1 LSFFILCIAVIVPT
15 NVLANYSIGLDVG
28 WNLIS
33 LPSQP
38 SETAITAVTS
48 SIQGKF
54 NSIWS
59 YQTGNWSLYQPGN
72 RAQSDLATMESGK
85 GYWIHM
91 TAAGTLDSTD
101 APTTAITT
109 IPLSQGW
116 NLVGFGNLG
125 PAEIKTALASI
136 EGRYLSVW
144 AFINNQW
151 TLYDPNNPSFS
162 DLTVI
167 SPGAGY

>member
-1 LSFFILCIAVIVPT
+1 
-15 NVLANYSIGLDVG
+15 
-28 WNLIS
+28 
-33 LPSQP
+33 
-38 SETAITAVTS
+38 
-48 SIQGKF
+48 
-54 NSIWS
+54 
-59 YQTGNWSLYQPGN
+59 
-72 RAQSDLATMESGK
+72 
-85 GYWIHM
+85 M